1 MDVRIL
7 GPLEVHGAGG
17 LLTLGGTQQRA
28 VLAMLVLHLD
38 EVVFTEFLV
47 DGLWGDRP
55 PATAVNIVQ
64 VYVSRLRKALQ
75 AGQEPGWAGTAVLR
89 RRGPGYVL
97 ELDPEQLDL
106 HRFERLARE
115 GARELRS
122 APAQAAST
130 LREAL
135 DLWRG
140 QPLAE
145 FADEPFAQAEIPRL
159 EQQRLTALEARL
171 EADLALGRHVEA
183 VGELQAL
190 VARLPLHEGLQGL
203 LMLSLYR
210 SGRQAESLA
219 VYQRMRRRL
228 ADELGVDPGGPL
240 KQLHQ
245 RILRA
250 DPTLT
255 PTATATATATAGG
268 PSAPEEGRVPR
279 QLPAPVRH
287 FTGRTAELAALDAL
301 LVEATAAGAPVVIS
315 AIAGT
320 AGTGKTTLAVYWAH
334 RIADRFPDGQ
344 LYVNLR
350 GFDPGGQPMAP
361 AEAVRGF
368 LDALA
373 VRPEHLPVDLDAQ
386 AALYRS
392 RLAGK
397 KMLIVL
403 DNARDTAQVRPLL
416 PGTPG
421 CLVLVTSRNQL
432 TGLIAC
438 AGAQLLTLDL
448 FTHVEAEA
456 LLSRRFGPAR
466 IAAEPQATREIIT
479 LCARLPLALTLVAA
493 RAAAQPTFP
502 LATLAGELRDAHA
515 RLDALAGQDGPAADV
530 RSVFSWSY
538 RQLSDPAARL
548 FRLLGRHPGPHV
560 TAAAAASLAGLP
572 LSQVRPLLAE
582 LTGAH
587 LLAEPT
593 PGRYAYHDLLRAYAT
608 EQAHAV
614 DTEADRHTA
623 IHRLLDHYLHTGHAA
638 TRLLCWINVPI
649 DLPRQQPGVT
659 LVDLSDAG
667 EALAWFDAE
676 HPVLL
681 AAIDQAA
688 FAGLDTHAWLLAWSI
703 ETFLDWRVHWHDWVA
718 VGRTALAAGR
728 RLADPLPQAVAHRS
742 LAGAYTQLGAHDKAA
757 DHTRQALDLFE
768 ELDDRVGQAHTH
780 LNFTQ
785 ALEQQGCIAEAL
797 HHAGQALQ
805 LFRSVGQREGQARAL
820 NAVGWFHALLG
831 DHREA
836 LTHCEQAL
844 TLLRELGERIGE
856 AATWDSLGLAHS
868 HLGHHVEALDC
879 YRQAVE
885 LFQELGAHYYEAS
898 SLTDLGDA
906 QHTAGHTEAA
916 RDAWQQALTILDQL
930 SHPDAEAVR
939 AKLHNFDNFH
949 PGPSDSPGRQSP
961 KPQPRPAATSSSP
974 AACPTP
980 SGTPAASRAG

>member
-7 GPLEVHGAGG
+7 GPFEVYGAGR
-17 LLTLGGTQQRA
+17 LLALGGTQQRA
-28 VLAMLVLHLD
+28 VLAMLALRLD
-38 EVVFTEFLV
+38 EVVSTDFLV

-75 AGQEPGWAGTAVLR
+75 VRQEPGWAGTAMLQ

-115 GARELRS
+115 GARALNS
-122 APAQAAST
+122 APARAAST
-130 LREAL
+130 LQEAL
-135 DLWRG
+135 ALWRG
-140 QPLAE
+140 RPLAE
-145 FADEPFAQAEIPRL
+145 FADAPFAQAEIPRL
-159 EQQRLTALEARL
+159 EQQRLNALETRL
-171 EADLALGRHVEA
+171 AADLALGRHGEA

-190 VARLPLHEGLQGL
+190 VARWPLHEGLHGL

-210 SGRQAESLA
+210 SGRQAEALG
-219 VYQRMRRRL
+219 VYQRMRHRL
-228 ADELGVDPGGPL
+228 ADEFGVDPGGPL

-250 DPTLT
+250 DPTLIL
-255 PTATATATATAGG
+255 TATATATATATMGGG
-268 PSAPEEGRVPR
+268 PSAPEQGRVPR

-301 LVEATAAGAPVVIS
+301 LVEATAAGAPVIIS

-320 AGTGKTTLAVYWAH
+320 AGTGKTALAVYWAH

-368 LDALA
+368 LGALA
-373 VRPEHLPVDLDAQ
+373 VPPEHLPVDLDAQ

-392 RLAGK
+392 RMAGK

-403 DNARDTAQVRPLL
+403 DNARDTAQVRSLL
-416 PGTPG
+416 PGTTG

-432 TGLIAC
+432 TGLIA
-438 AGAQLLTLDL
+438 ASGAQPLNLDL
-448 FTHVEAEA
+448 FTQVEAEE
-456 LLSRRFGPAR
+456 LLSRRFGPSR
-466 IAAEPQATREIIT
+466 IAAEPEATREIIT
-479 LCARLPLALTLVAA
+479 SCARLPLALTLVAA

-502 LATLAGELRDAHA
+502 LAGLAAELRDAHA

-538 RQLSDPAARL
+538 RQLSGPAARL
-548 FRLLGRHPGPHV
+548 FRLLGQHPGPHV
-560 TAAAAASLAGLP
+560 TVAASASLAGLP

-593 PGRYAYHDLLRAYAT
+593 PGRFAFHDLLRAYAT
-608 EQAHAV
+608 ELALAV
-614 DTEADRHTA
+614 DLEADRHTA
-623 IHRLLDHYLHTGHAA
+623 IQRLLDHYLHTGHAA

-649 DLPRQQPGVT
+649 DLPGQQPGVT
-659 LVDLSDAG
+659 LVDLADARD
-667 EALAWFDAE
+667 ALAWFDAE

-681 AAIDQAA
+681 AAIDLAA
-688 FAGLDTHAWLLAWSI
+688 SAGFDTHAWQLGWSI

-742 LAGAYTQLGAHDKAA
+742 LAGAYVQLGRYDEVAE
-757 DHTRQALDLFE
+757 HTRLSLDLFK
-768 ELDDRVGQAHTH
+768 ELDDPVGQAHTH

-797 HHAGQALQ
+797 HHAEQALQ
-805 LFRSVGQREGQARAL
+805 LFRAVGQREGQARAL

-836 LTHCEQAL
+836 LIHCEQAL
-844 TLLRELGERIGE
+844 TLLRELDERIGE

-868 HLGHHVEALDC
+868 HLGHHVEARDC

-885 LFQELGAHYYEAS
+885 LFRELGAHYYEAS
-898 SLTDLGDA
+898 SLIDLGDA
-906 QHTAGHTEAA
+906 EHAGGHTAAA
-916 RDAWQQALTILDQL
+916 RGAWQQALAILDQL
-930 SHPDAEAVR
+930 SHPDAEALR
-939 AKLHNFDNFH
+939 ARLHDV
-949 PGPSDSPGRQSP
+949 DTLR
-961 KPQPRPAATSSSP
+961 PRPVGSAARGAIRDADLRSY
-974 AACPTP
+974 
-980 SGTPAASRAG
+980 

>member
-7 GPLEVHGAGG
+7 GPLEVYGAGG
-17 LLTLGGTQQRA
+17 LLALGGTQQRA
-28 VLAMLVLHLD
+28 VLAMLALHLD

-64 VYVSRLRKALQ
+64 AYVSRLRKALQ
-75 AGQEPGWAGTAVLR
+75 TGQDPGVAGTAVLQ
-89 RRGPGYVL
+89 RRGHGYVL

-115 GARELRS
+115 GARALSS
-122 APAQAAST
+122 APDRAAST

-159 EQQRLTALEARL
+159 GQQRLTALEARL
-171 EADLALGRHVEA
+171 EADLALGRHGEA

-190 VARLPLHEGLQGL
+190 VAQWPLHEGLHGL

-210 SGRQAESLA
+210 SGRQAEALG

-250 DPTLT
+250 DPALTLT
-255 PTATATATATAGG
+255 VTATATAGE
-268 PSAPEEGRVPR
+268 PSPPEEGRVPR
-279 QLPAPVRH
+279 QLPAPARH
-287 FTGRTAELAALDAL
+287 FTGRIAELAALDAL
-301 LVEATAAGAPVVIS
+301 LAEATAAGAPVVIS
-315 AIAGT
+315 AITGT

-350 GFDPGGQPMAP
+350 GFDPGGLPMAP

-373 VRPEHLPVDLDAQ
+373 VRPAQLPVDLDAQ

-403 DNARDTAQVRPLL
+403 DNARDTAQVQPLL

-421 CLVLVTSRNQL
+421 CLVLVTSRRQL
-432 TGLIAC
+432 TGLVAG
-438 AGAQLLTLDL
+438 AGAQPLTLDL

-479 LCARLPLALTLVAA
+479 SCARLPLALTLVAA
-493 RAAAQPTFP
+493 RAAAQPTFS

-548 FRLLGRHPGPHV
+548 FRLLGLHPGPHV
-560 TAAAAASLAGLP
+560 TVAAATSLAGVS
-572 LSQVRPLLAE
+572 LSQVRSLLAE

-593 PGRYAYHDLLRAYAT
+593 PGRYAFHDLLRAYTT
-608 EQAHAV
+608 ELAHAV
-614 DTEADRHTA
+614 DTEADRHA
-623 IHRLLDHYLHTGHAA
+623 GIHRLLDHYLHTGHAA
-638 TRLLCWINVPI
+638 TRLLSWINVPI

-659 LVDLSDAG
+659 LVDLSDAAD
-667 EALAWFDAE
+667 ALAWFDAE

-681 AAIDQAA
+681 AAIDHAA
-688 FAGLDTHAWLLAWSI
+688 SAGFDTHAWLLVWSI

-718 VGRTALAAGR
+718 VGHTALAAGR

-742 LAGAYTQLGAHDKAA
+742 LAGAYTQLGRHDEAA

-780 LNFTQ
+780 LNLTQ
-785 ALEQQGCIAEAL
+785 ALEQQGCISEAL
-797 HHAGQALQ
+797 LHAEQALQ
-805 LFRSVGQREGQARAL
+805 LFRAVGQREGQARAL

-831 DHREA
+831 DYQEA
-836 LTHCEQAL
+836 LIHCEQAL

-868 HLGHHVEALDC
+868 HLGHHVEAIHC

-885 LFQELGAHYYEAS
+885 LFRELGGHYYEAS

-906 QHTAGHTEAA
+906 QHAGGHTEAA
-916 RDAWQQALTILDQL
+916 RDAWRQALTILDQL
-930 SHPDAEAVR
+930 SHHEAEALR
-939 AKLHNFDNFH
+939 AKLHSFDVV
-949 PGPSDSPGRQSP
+949 
-961 KPQPRPAATSSSP
+961 QPRPL
-974 AACPTP
+974 
-980 SGTPAASRAG
+980 